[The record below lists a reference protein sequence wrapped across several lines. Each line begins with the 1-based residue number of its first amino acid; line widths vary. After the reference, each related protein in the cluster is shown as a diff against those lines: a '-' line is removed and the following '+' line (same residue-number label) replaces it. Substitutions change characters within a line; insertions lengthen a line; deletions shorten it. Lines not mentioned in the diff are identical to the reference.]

1 MLDVVMFRFSV
12 ETMELMMMKAA
23 SMVEKE
29 H

>member
-1 MLDVVMFRFSV
+1 MLDVVMLRFSV